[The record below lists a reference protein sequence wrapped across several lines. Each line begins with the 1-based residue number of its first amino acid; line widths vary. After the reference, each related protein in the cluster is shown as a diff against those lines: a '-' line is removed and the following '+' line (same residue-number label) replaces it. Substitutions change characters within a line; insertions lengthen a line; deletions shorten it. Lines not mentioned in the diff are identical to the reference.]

1 MPKTYKTEIIGYSFE
16 ELSDEIKQKIYQEGY
31 DDFSRMV
38 DFEPIEDGFKEA
50 LTHRFGVDRETLEVY
65 YDLSYSQGSGAC
77 CVGELDV
84 VTTFENFVG
93 AYFDKLLSL
102 VDSHKVRIDSINI
115 VRCGPSNFYNHE
127 NTCQVEIEYSCDSN
141 KVGDWEG
148 EDVTELEEML
158 TNAIREELCDFHSKL
173 QDYYEES
180 TSFET
185 FCEVISESFVV
196 YTEDG
201 QTIDPSFI
209 SNAYVIDGYQL
220 PLDFDVEDEEEQLRR
235 DEKNGLY
242 PGRWDYSN

>member
-1 MPKTYKTEIIGYSFE
+1 
-16 ELSDEIKQKIYQEGY
+16 
-31 DDFSRMV
+31 
-38 DFEPIEDGFKEA
+38 
-50 LTHRFGVDRETLEVY
+50 
-65 YDLSYSQGSGAC
+65 
-77 CVGELDV
+77 GELDV

-242 PGRWDYSN
+242 PGRCDYSN